1 MYKKDISYYITNF
14 FTNYLDKEAG
24 LSTNTI
30 KSYRDAFILFFKY
43 IDENDMCKLNRLKL
57 EILTPDNVDVFL
69 NWLEESRGCSINSRN
84 QRLAALKAFCN
95 YVIRKNPEKSSICQE
110 VLNIRSKKAPQKSV
124 DYLTSDSISYLL
136 KMPDK
141 HTEQGIRDLAMLSLM
156 YESGCRVQELID
168 LKVGEISFRT
178 PSTITLTGKGSKTRI
193 IPISCHVADIIM
205 NYLKR
210 SRRYGD
216 IENYVFVNRYHKPL
230 TRSGVSYL
238 LKKYGQMARI
248 TKPEL
253 YSSKLHPHLLRHSK
267 AMHMLENGV
276 NLIYIR
282 DFLGHSS
289 VTTTEIYA
297 KCNPELKRKYI
308 EQASSLI
315 TESIEEYSKDE
326 KETLLSWL
334 RNNI

>member
-1 MYKKDISYYITNF
+1 MYKKDISYYITSF

-24 LSTNTI
+24 LSINTI

-43 IDENDMCKLNRLKL
+43 IEEKNICKLNRLKL
-57 EILTPDNVDVFL
+57 EILTTDNIDGFL
-69 NWLEESRGCSINSRN
+69 NWLEESRGCSVSSRN

-95 YVIRKNPEKSSICQE
+95 YVIRKNPEKSSICQP
-110 VLNIRSKKAPQKSV
+110 VLNIRTKKAPQKSV
-124 DYLTSDSISYLL
+124 EYLTSDSISYLL

-141 HTEQGIRDLAMLSLM
+141 RTEQGIRDLAMLSLM

-178 PSTITLTGKGSKTRI
+178 PNTVTLTGKGNKARV

-210 SRRYGD
+210 SHRYD
-216 IENYVFVNRYHKPL
+216 IEHCVFVNRYDKPL
-230 TRSGVSYL
+230 TRSGVSYV
-238 LKKYGQMARI
+238 LKKYAQMART

-253 YSSKLHPHLLRHSK
+253 YNSKLYPHILRHSK

-308 EQASSLI
+308 EQTSKLI
-315 TESIEEYSKDE
+315 TGSIEEYSKTE